1 MDEFR
6 LNTGDAFA
14 DAMIERRLSMSPEF
28 WALVDYFE
36 MKGLLNRA
44 EFLEFFSRDATAYV
58 EAVTRAHQ
66 SQDD

>member
-1 MDEFR
+1 MDDFR
-6 LNTGDAFA
+6 VNTGNTFA
-14 DAMIERRLSMSPEF
+14 DAMLERRLGMSPEF

-44 EFLEFFSRDATAYV
+44 EFLEFFSRNATAYV

>member
-6 LNTGDAFA
+6 VNTGDTFA

-28 WALVDYFE
+28 WALVDYLE
-36 MKGLLNRA
+36 IKGLLDRE
-44 EFLEFFSRDATAYV
+44 EFLEFFSRSAASYV
-58 EAVTRAHQ
+58 GTITRAHQ